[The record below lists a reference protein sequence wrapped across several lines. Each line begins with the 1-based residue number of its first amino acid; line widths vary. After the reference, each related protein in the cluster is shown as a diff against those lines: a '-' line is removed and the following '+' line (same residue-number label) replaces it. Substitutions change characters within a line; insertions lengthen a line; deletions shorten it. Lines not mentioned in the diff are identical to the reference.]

1 MKYFKSVLLSIALF
15 SFLTQPARG
24 QWIKKNFPFTDNLVK
39 VSFASENVG
48 WVLGNKHIYRTSD
61 SGDNWVMQDSV
72 WEFGIALYALNDS
85 TALYGDYS
93 RGIIRR
99 TSDRGATWSTVDSSR
114 YYIYDFKFIDSS
126 TGFAVGGLISSADT
140 AVVEKTTDGGETWGT
155 ISQVFIGVG
164 SNKNFDFESI
174 SLVDASTFWAV
185 TYGGNIYK
193 STDGGNNWAF
203 QDSIRVADAGQP
215 LRDIQFINADSGW
228 AVGGIAGD
236 AVMAITTDGGA
247 NWTSSILS
255 AYSSGS
261 IQEIHMTD
269 SQTGWF
275 VSKSNGASYLAK
287 TTDGG
292 NTWQDQTP
300 AIQNIT
306 FDGFQSMSVV
316 NDTVSYVVG
325 DFSNVWKTTT
335 DGVTA
340 VDNTG
345 SAKITNFY
353 LAQNYPN
360 PFNPTTVIRYQM
372 PKAGFVSIKLY
383 DILGREVKTLVNE
396 SKGAGSYNVT
406 FNAENLSSGV
416 YIYQMKAG
424 GFISSKKLVL
434 MK

>member
-1 MKYFKSVLLSIALF
+1 
-15 SFLTQPARG
+15 
-24 QWIKKNFPFTDNLVK
+24 
-39 VSFASENVG
+39 
-48 WVLGNKHIYRTSD
+48 
-61 SGDNWVMQDSV
+61 
-72 WEFGIALYALNDS
+72 
-85 TALYGDYS
+85 
-93 RGIIRR
+93 
-99 TSDRGATWSTVDSSR
+99 
-114 YYIYDFKFIDSS
+114 
-126 TGFAVGGLISSADT
+126 
-140 AVVEKTTDGGETWGT
+140 
-155 ISQVFIGVG
+155 
-164 SNKNFDFESI
+164 
-174 SLVDASTFWAV
+174 
-185 TYGGNIYK
+185 
-193 STDGGNNWAF
+193 
-203 QDSIRVADAGQP
+203 
-215 LRDIQFINADSGW
+215 
-228 AVGGIAGD
+228 
-236 AVMAITTDGGA
+236 
-247 NWTSSILS
+247 
-255 AYSSGS
+255 
-261 IQEIHMTD
+261 MTD